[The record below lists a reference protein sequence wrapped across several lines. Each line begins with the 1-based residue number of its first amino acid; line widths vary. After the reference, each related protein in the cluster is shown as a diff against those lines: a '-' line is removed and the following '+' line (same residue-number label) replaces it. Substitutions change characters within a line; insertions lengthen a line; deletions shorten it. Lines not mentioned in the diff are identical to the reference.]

1 MCPSRPVVAAVW
13 LAAAFAAAIASAAEP
28 ELPPGLEA
36 GDPEPALP
44 PGLEAPATEPA
55 LPAGLEGVP
64 VPLPGR
70 ATEPETADRREPGP
84 LASLPIQL
92 TGFLDGRGGARLRR
106 DPHERRASLGETRLH
121 LEAEHHLPGL
131 SLGVAADFLYDALAD
146 RQAIDL
152 ESGHGFVD
160 LREANAVFSPTDFT
174 DAKVGRQ
181 VVTWGTGDL
190 IFINDLFPKDWR
202 AFFLGRD
209 EDYLKAPS
217 DALKL
222 SAFTDWANL
231 DVVYTP
237 AFDADRFIDGR
248 RISFFRPALGRVAGR
263 DAMVRVERP
272 ATWFR
277 DDEWAL
283 RLYRGFGAYEGAL
296 YGYHGFWKSPAG
308 ADPASGRATFP
319 PLSVLGASL
328 RGPLARGIANIE
340 FGYYDSRRD
349 RAGDNPNLRNGELR
363 LVLGYEQEIARD
375 LTLGLQYYVERMLDH
390 DAYFRT
396 LPRGVPAR
404 DEIRHVLTQRL
415 TWLTMNQDLEWSLF
429 VFVSPSD
436 ADAYLRPRVKY
447 KASDNLS
454 VEAGGNL
461 FVGRDTHTFF
471 GQFENNSNLYI
482 GLRYGF

>member
-1 MCPSRPVVAAVW
+1 VVAAAW
-13 LAAAFAAAIASAAEP
+13 LAAVFAAAIASAAEP

-36 GDPEPALP
+36 PDPEPALP
-44 PGLEAPATEPA
+44 PGLEAPAAEPA
-55 LPAGLEGVP
+55 LPSGLEG
-64 VPLPGR
+64 LPEPSPER
-70 ATEPETADRREPGP
+70 AAEPETADRSQPGP
-84 LASLPIQL
+84 LASLPFQL
-92 TGFLDGRGGARLRR
+92 TGFLDGRGGGRLRR
-106 DPHERRASLGETRLH
+106 DPRERRAALGETRLR

-131 SLGVAADFLYDALAD
+131 SLRAATDFLYDALAD
-146 RQAIDL
+146 GHRIDL
-152 ESGHGFVD
+152 ESGDGFLD
-160 LREANAVFSPTDFT
+160 LREANAVFSPTGFT

-209 EDYLKAPS
+209 VDYLKAPS

-222 SAFTDWANL
+222 SAFTEWANL

-237 AFDADRFIDGR
+237 AFDADRFLDGR
-248 RISFFRPALGRVAGR
+248 RVSFFRPALGRLAGR
-263 DAMVRVERP
+263 DAIVAVERP
-272 ATWFR
+272 AAWFR

-308 ADPASGRATFP
+308 VNPASGRATFP

-328 RGPLARGIANIE
+328 RGPLARGIANLE

-349 RAGDNPNLRNGELR
+349 RAGANPNVRNGELR

-390 DAYFRT
+390 GAYLRT
-396 LPRGVPAR
+396 LPRGAPVR
-404 DEIRHVLTQRL
+404 DRNRHVLTQRL
-415 TWLTMNQDLEWSLF
+415 TWLTMNQDLAWSLF

-436 ADAYLRPRVKY
+436 ADAYLRPHVTY

-461 FVGRDTHTFF
+461 FVGRSRRTFF
-471 GQFENNSNLYI
+471 GQFENNSNLYL